1 MKFSISCEVKHT
13 GSRLYNRYE
22 EWIVGGGGMG
32 RRIEI
37 LVTEGFGLVSIGK
50 VGQLKSNFVEI
61 VCK

>member
-1 MKFSISCEVKHT
+1 M
-13 GSRLYNRYE
+13 NRYE
-22 EWIVGGGGMG
+22 EWIVGGGGIG
-32 RRIEI
+32 GKIEI

>member
-1 MKFSISCEVKHT
+1 M
-13 GSRLYNRYE
+13 NRYE
-22 EWIVGGGGMG
+22 EWIVGGEGGIG
-32 RRIEI
+32 GRIEI